1 MRFTSKYS
9 LAVKSLDVL
18 GKFFTFIIV
27 VTATG
32 LEFSQG
38 LVFLSFKNGIIKL
51 WKKKNGIIKLVKKVT
66 PAKKK
71 GNRKHWRER

>member
-18 GKFFTFIIV
+18 GKSFTFIIV

-32 LEFSQG
+32 LQLSQG
-38 LVFLSFKNGIIKL
+38 LVFLSFKNGV
-51 WKKKNGIIKLVKKVT
+51 IKLVKKVT
-66 PAKKK
+66 PANKKS
-71 GNRKHWRER
+71 NRKHWRER